1 MKQLLLFLLIAPLP
15 SLAQDTVSAVFFGN
29 SYTASNNLPSL
40 IANIAQDKGDFLIQD
55 AYTPGGQTLSGH
67 ASDLA
72 LFHSRISQKNY
83 DYVVIQA
90 QSQEPSFSPGQVAAQ
105 TLPYAR
111 QLDSVVNSIDTCIK
125 TMFFMTWGRENGDQ
139 FNCPNYPPVCTY
151 EGMQKRLRESYL
163 LMADQNDAE
172 VAPVGAVWKQVRD
185 SSPNIQ
191 LYTSDGSH
199 PSLAGSYLAACT
211 FYSSM
216 FHKEAT
222 TFYDPGLGAADAFAI
237 QSLASSVVL
246 DSLSTW
252 RIDTSD
258 FHFGDTSFV
267 YEQVQ
272 NGGEIVVQAKDTT
285 LYRYDWKLEVFGYT
299 DTVTIHHIDTSY
311 NLIFQLP
318 ADKRFYPNYKI
329 TLTLFEACES
339 YRKSISDLN
348 DWLLSSVNSIHIAP
362 HYKMEKGILR
372 INMASEVNI
381 LDLMGRE
388 VYSSRYPTF
397 KADLRY
403 LEQGVYLLQLRNAE
417 FNESSKLYVH

>member
-1 MKQLLLFLLIAPLP
+1 MKKLLLLFFCLP
-15 SLAQDTVSAVFFGN
+15 ATLFSQDTISVVFFGN

-40 IANIAQDKGDFLIQD
+40 ISNIALDKGDMLIHD

-72 LFHSRISQKNY
+72 LFHARVSQKSY

-111 QLDSVVNSIDTCIK
+111 QLDSVIHSIDTCIR

-139 FNCPNYPPVCTY
+139 FNCPNYPPICTY

-185 SSPNIQ
+185 SFPNIQ
-191 LYTSDGSH
+191 LYVSDGSH

-237 QSLASSVVL
+237 QSMASRVVL

-252 RIDTSD
+252 RIDTTEFRISD
-258 FHFGDTSFV
+258 PAFIHQHELDGKGVEVTAVDS
-267 YEQVQ
+267 
-272 NGGEIVVQAKDTT
+272 G
-285 LYRYDWKLEVFGYT
+285 LSRYNWKLEVYGT
-299 DTVTIHHIDTSY
+299 NDTVTIQHIDTIHR
-311 NLIFQLP
+311 LVFDLP
-318 ADKRFYPNYKI
+318 GDRSTYPNYRI
-329 TLTLFEACES
+329 TLSLFAACE
-339 YRKSISDLN
+339 YHEASIMDANTWLTSSLKPKEKNRNYAFKNGFIELN
-348 DWLLSSVNSIHIAP
+348 ELGTIKV
-362 HYKMEKGILR
+362 
-372 INMASEVNI
+372 
-381 LDLMGRE
+381 LDLSGRQ
-388 VYSSRYPTF
+388 VYDSNHPTF

-403 LEQGVYLLQLRNAE
+403 LEQGVYLLQLRNAD
-417 FNESSKLYVH
+417 FNESSKIYVH